1 MSIHKTIVT
10 MAVHILHFTNLYK
23 SLTRGILIH
32 NPLRPAIIV
41 IESWQLVLS
50 KGAET

>member
-1 MSIHKTIVT
+1 
-10 MAVHILHFTNLYK
+10 MAAHISHFTSLYK
-23 SLTRGILIH
+23 SLTRGILVH
-32 NPLRPAIIV
+32 NPLRPAITV